1 MFDRLRWLGAVLIGI
16 LLVGSSDALGAWPEC
31 ARVEETGCYRGMF
44 YKCQQLNEST
54 LGFIGTGQTCPP
66 ANCAESEK
74 ALAAQFAAWNN
85 QCESINNNSR
95 PLFYNFC
102 VDERVRL
109 NTANRALVKAC
120 RR

>member
-31 ARVEETGCYRGMF
+31 ARVGETGCYRGMF

-66 ANCAESEK
+66 ANCAESET

-85 QCESINNNSR
+85 QCDRINNKR
-95 PLFYNFC
+95 QPLCYTLSI
-102 VDERVRL
+102 DERVRL
-109 NTANRALVKAC
+109 NTANRARVK
-120 RR
+120 